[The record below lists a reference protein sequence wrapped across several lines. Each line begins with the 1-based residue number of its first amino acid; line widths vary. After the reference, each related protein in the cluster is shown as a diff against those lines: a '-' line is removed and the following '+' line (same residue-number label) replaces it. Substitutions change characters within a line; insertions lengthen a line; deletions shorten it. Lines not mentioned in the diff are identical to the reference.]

1 MKVLHVFDHSLP
13 LQSGYTFRSLALLRE
28 QRRRGWHTVH
38 VTSGKQGASQSDAD
52 FIDSLVFH
60 RTPPP
65 ALRAVPLLGQWAQ
78 VRALE
83 ARVRTL
89 IEQHQPDLVHAHSPA
104 LNGLA
109 ALRAARAC
117 GVPVVYEIR
126 AFWEDAAVDHGTARE
141 DGWRYRLGRALENH
155 VVSKVDAVF
164 PICEG
169 LRDDLIARGHPAQKF
184 TVIPNAV
191 DSKQFVFQPPRDT
204 ALAAALGLSGQPVLG
219 FIGSFYAYEGLVDLI
234 HALPAVLQHIPDL
247 RVLLVGGG
255 PTMAHVQALVAQ
267 LGLQTTVLLP
277 GRVPHAEVDRYAS
290 LIDVFCFPRRRLR
303 LTELVTP
310 LKPLEAM
317 AMGRPVLA
325 SDVGGHRELIRDRV
339 TGRLFPAGDPDALAA
354 AIVDLF
360 DHPEDWAALGIAGR
374 RYVEHHRRWSA
385 SVAAYVPAYAA
396 LLGEHFDSALKVRGG
411 MRHA

>member
-1 MKVLHVFDHSLP
+1 MQDIKR
-13 LQSGYTFRSLALLRE
+13 SGQFRSFWTTFDQSVNLMASGETVVQSMWSPAVTAVSLQNRLRCFY
-28 QRRRGWHTVH
+28 
-38 VTSGKQGASQSDAD
+38 K
-52 FIDSLVFH
+52 
-60 RTPPP
+60 
-65 ALRAVPLLGQWAQ
+65 AVPPEEVWSMMGGE
-78 VRALE
+78 LE
-83 ARVRTL
+83 M
-89 IEQHQPDLVHAHSPA
+89 DLAAFTAA
-104 LNGLA
+104 LNG
-109 ALRAARAC
+109 
-117 GVPVVYEIR
+117 E
-126 AFWEDAAVDHGTARE
+126 
-141 DGWRYRLGRALENH
+141 
-155 VVSKVDAVF
+155 
-164 PICEG
+164 
-169 LRDDLIARGHPAQKF
+169 Q
-184 TVIPNAV
+184 
-191 DSKQFVFQPPRDT
+191 
-204 ALAAALGLSGQPVLG
+204 ALAAAAGAGLPRDPALDAFRVLDPHHTGQ
-219 FIGSFYAYEGLVDLI
+219 IGPEV
-234 HALPAVLQHIPDL
+234 L
-247 RVLLVGGG
+247 RVVFERLLGDG
-255 PTMAHVQALVAQ
+255 PLDDADVQALVAQ
-267 LGLQTTVLLP
+267 LGLQSTVILP

-396 LLGEHFDSALKVRGG
+396 LLGEHFDSSLKVRGG